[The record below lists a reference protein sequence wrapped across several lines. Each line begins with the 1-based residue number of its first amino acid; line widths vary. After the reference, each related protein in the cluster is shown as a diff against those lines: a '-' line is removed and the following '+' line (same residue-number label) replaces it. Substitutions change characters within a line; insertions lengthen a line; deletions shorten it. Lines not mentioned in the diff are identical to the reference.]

1 MLSRSAAR
9 TTGAVASTPTP
20 PNGRAAVLGRPVA
33 HSLSPVLHRA
43 AYAALGL
50 DWTYDAIECDA
61 ASLPAVLA
69 ERADWA
75 GFSCTMPLKRA
86 VLDVADV
93 VMPTAALVGAGNT
106 LLPVAG
112 GRWRA
117 ANTDVAGIVAAVR
130 EQRVAPA
137 TATVLG
143 AGGTAQAA
151 VVALSALGLSACTVL
166 VRDPSRTGEVAGTGA
181 SCGVSVSVGVLD
193 VDAPALAADLVIS
206 TLPRGAADALADAI
220 WRAPQGVLDAVYDP
234 WPTVLASAAASA
246 GATVISGA
254 LMLLHQAAAQVE
266 LMTGRAAPVDSMR
279 EALRLAAP
287 GCGV

>member
-1 MLSRSAAR
+1 M
-9 TTGAVASTPTP
+9 ASTPTP
-20 PNGRAAVLGRPVA
+20 PGRHAAVLGTPVA

-50 DWTYDAIECDA
+50 DWAYEAIECDA

-69 ERADWA
+69 ARDDWA
-75 GFSCTMPLKRA
+75 GLSCTMPLKRA
-86 VLDVADV
+86 VLEVADE

-106 LLPVAG
+106 LLPLADG
-112 GRWRA
+112 GWRA

-130 EQRVAPA
+130 EHRVAPA
-137 TATVLG
+137 SATVLG

-166 VRDPSRTGEVAGTGA
+166 VRDTARTGDVLGTGA
-181 SCGVSVSVGVLD
+181 ACGVSVTVEVLG
-193 VDAPALAADLVIS
+193 ATARALAADLVIS
-206 TLPRGAADALADAI
+206 TLPRGAADPLADAV
-220 WRAPQGVLDAVYDP
+220 WRPGQAVLDAVYDP
-234 WPTVLASAAASA
+234 WPTVLAAAAQSA

-266 LMTGRAAPVDSMR
+266 LMTGRTAPVDAMR
-279 EALRLAAP
+279 DALRVAGASP
-287 GCGV
+287 G